1 VPILS
6 RSLTDTHP
14 KIRTS
19 AHEALTLIGST
30 IRNPELT
37 LIVDVLI
44 KSIADPFYENKKG
57 LNILLKTEFAHFID
71 VPALSLIVPIIE
83 YALTSRD
90 QESKELAGKIVA
102 TITFL
107 IKDPRDLMPYL
118 KMLIKALKEAVCDH
132 LTEVRTVASKAFG
145 SLAKKLSF

>member
-1 VPILS
+1 
-6 RSLTDTHP
+6 LTDTHP
-14 KIRTS
+14 KIRLA

-44 KSIADPFYENKKG
+44 KSIADPFYENRKG
-57 LNILLKTEFAHFID
+57 LNILLKTEFVHFID
-71 VPALSLIVPIIE
+71 VPALSLIVPIVE

-90 QESKELAGKIVA
+90 QDSKELAGKIVA
-102 TITFL
+102 TITYL
-107 IKDPRDLMPYL
+107 IKDPKDLMPYL
-118 KMLIKALKEAVCDH
+118 KMLIKALKETVCDH